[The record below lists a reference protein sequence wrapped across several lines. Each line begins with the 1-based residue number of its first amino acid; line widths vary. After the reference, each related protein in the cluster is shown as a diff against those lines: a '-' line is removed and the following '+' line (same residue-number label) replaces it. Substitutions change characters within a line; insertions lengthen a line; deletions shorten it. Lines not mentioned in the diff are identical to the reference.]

1 MNSYDL
7 TRPFWDW
14 SFSNPEKIKP
24 IHISIFHFAIEH
36 CNRLGWKKKFGFP
49 TSMAMEAIGV
59 KSYNTYSA
67 ALNELVEWGFIEM
80 VEKSKNQHSSNIIA
94 LSKNNKALNKALD
107 KALAKH
113 GSKQRESTD
122 SIDKQLNNETIKPI
136 NNIDDRKLKF
146 AESLFE
152 YDYPDFL
159 KNEFID
165 YWTEPNQSNTKMRF
179 ELQKTWSSERRLN
192 TWAKNS
198 KNFNKQNNGKQLN
211 NGPTEEG
218 LRAFI
223 NG

>member
-59 KSYNTYSA
+59 KSYNTYSS
-67 ALNELVEWGFIEM
+67 ALNDLVEWGFIEM
-80 VEKSKNQHSSNIIA
+80 VEKSRNQHSSNIIA

-107 KALAKH
+107 KALTKH
-113 GSKQRESTD
+113 GAKQRESID
-122 SIDKQLNNETIKPI
+122 SIIKQSNNETSKPTNIPSVEEFLDYLKFELTDFNYSSYEFSVKSKYESWVDNNWKDGNDKPILNWKLKLKNTIPHLKPI
-136 NNIDDRKLKF
+136 NNGTK
-146 AESLFE
+146 
-152 YDYPDFL
+152 P
-159 KNEFID
+159 
-165 YWTEPNQSNTKMRF
+165 SN
-179 ELQKTWSSERRLN
+179 S
-192 TWAKNS
+192 
-198 KNFNKQNNGKQLN
+198 
-211 NGPTEEG
+211 GPTEEG
-218 LRAFI
+218 LLAFI